1 MTTTTFKK
9 GDTVRL
15 IMNPSMAAKVGAL
28 AHVIEPQ
35 KPGSDYMRIAWIRSG
50 RANKVNGQFD
60 GSYEPRYFERVTRKG
75 KTYTKAAPRGSTPVK
90 NGIADTISKI
100 ETKIGKSDRIDVIL
114 GKASGKPAL
123 TTDERLDRIEKTI
136 AGLVGLITI
145 SAVMSEIE
153 TLSARG

>member
-1 MTTTTFKK
+1 MTEIFEK
-9 GDTVRL
+9 GDVVRL
-15 IMNPSMAAKVGAL
+15 INSPSMAAKVGAL
-28 AHVIEPQ
+28 ARVIEPQ
-35 KPGSDYMRIAWIRSG
+35 KRGSQWMRVAWIRSG

-60 GSYEPRYFERVTRKG
+60 GSYEPRLFERVVRKG
-75 KTYTKAAPRGSTPVK
+75 KTYTKAAPRTSTPVK
-90 NGIADTISKI
+90 NDIADTISKI

-114 GKASGKPAL
+114 GKASGKPTL